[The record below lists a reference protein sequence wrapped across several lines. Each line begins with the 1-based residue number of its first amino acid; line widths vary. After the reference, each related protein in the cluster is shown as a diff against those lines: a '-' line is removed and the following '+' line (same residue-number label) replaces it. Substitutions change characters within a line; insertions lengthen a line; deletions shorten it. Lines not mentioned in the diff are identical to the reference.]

1 MSDWPFLFD
10 FARSHRGGRLA
21 LATLVA
27 REGSSYRQPGARM
40 LIGGDLSYCG
50 SLSGGCLEEGIAT
63 TAGKVFAGGKP
74 QRMVIDT
81 RPHFG
86 CPGKLHVQVEE
97 IGFSFIGRIESEL
110 RQRRSLLLVTD
121 RDGTR
126 FAAGETGGLLEKV
139 CPPPRLIAVGWTHDM
154 DPLFTFAAKLGWE
167 LHRVLRDPRMIAG
180 TASVAGEAVRVL
192 AADEMVSTFKP
203 DSATAVLV
211 MTHHLATDFGFLREI
226 LPAGYGYVG
235 LLGSKRR
242 RETLLAELGELGLLE
257 DPAVIECLHA
267 PVGLDLGGH
276 HPATIAL
283 AIVAE
288 IQAVLA
294 GAEAGFLRDKAGTIH
309 PQPAC
314 DARQ

>member
-10 FARSHRGGRLA
+10 FARSHSGRRLA

-40 LIGGDLSYCG
+40 LIGEDRSFCG
-50 SLSGGCLEEGIAT
+50 SLSGGCLEEGIAN
-63 TAGKVFAGGKP
+63 TAGKVFAEGRP
-74 QRMVIDT
+74 ERLVIDT

-97 IGFSFIGRIESEL
+97 IDIALIERIEAEL
-110 RQRRSLLLVTD
+110 RARRPLLLTTD
-121 RDGTR
+121 GDGTR
-126 FAAGETGGLLEKV
+126 FAAGETGELLEKV
-139 CPPPRLIAVGWTHDM
+139 CPPPRLIAVGWTPDM
-154 DPLFTFAAKLGWE
+154 DPVLGFAAKLGWE
-167 LHRVLRDPRMIAG
+167 LHRVLRDPRMVAE
-180 TASVAGEAVRVL
+180 TPRVAGESIQAL
-192 AADEMVSTFKP
+192 AAEEIVPAFHP
-203 DSATAVLV
+203 DATTAVLV
-211 MTHHLATDFGFLREI
+211 MTHHLATDLAFLREI
-226 LPAGYGYVG
+226 LPAGYGYIG
-235 LLGSKRR
+235 LLGSRRR

-257 DPAVIECLHA
+257 DPEVTGRLHA

-294 GAEAGFLRDKAGTIH
+294 GADAGFLRDKTSTIH
-309 PQPAC
+309 PKAFPAV
-314 DARQ
+314 

>member
-10 FARSHRGGRLA
+10 FARAHHGGRLA

-40 LIGGDLSYCG
+40 LIGEDG
-50 SLSGGCLEEGIAT
+50 SFVGSVSGGCLEEGIAGI
-63 TAGKVFAGGKP
+63 ASKVFSEGKP
-74 QRMVIDT
+74 LRTVIDT

-97 IGFSFIGRIESEL
+97 MAHGLIDRIESEL

-121 RDGTR
+121 VDGTR
-126 FAAGETGGLLEKV
+126 LAAGEVGDLLEKV
-139 CPPPRLIAVGWTHDM
+139 CPPPRLIAVGWTGDM
-154 DPLFTFAAKLGWE
+154 DPLLRFASQLGWE
-167 LHRVLRDPRMIAG
+167 LHRVLRDVRMVAG
-180 TASVAGEAVRVL
+180 TPRVAGESVRAL
-192 AADEMVSTFKP
+192 AADELIDAFSP
-203 DSATAVLV
+203 DSTTAVLV
-211 MTHHLATDFGFLREI
+211 MTHHLATDLSYLREI

-242 RETLLAELGELGLLE
+242 RETLLMELGELGLLE
-257 DPAVIECLHA
+257 DPEVTERLHA

-294 GAEAGFLRDKAGTIH
+294 GADAGFLRDKLGTIH
-309 PQPAC
+309 PNALLT
-314 DARQ
+314 R

>member
-40 LIGGDLSYCG
+40 LIGEDRSFCG
-50 SLSGGCLEEGIAT
+50 SLSGGCLEEGIANT
-63 TAGKVFAGGKP
+63 VGKVFSSGTP
-74 QRMVIDT
+74 ERMVIDT

-97 IGFSFIGRIESEL
+97 IDIALIDRIEAEL
-110 RQRRSLLLVTD
+110 RARRPVLLTTD
-121 RDGTR
+121 PHGTR
-126 FAAGETGGLLEKV
+126 LSHGETGELLEKI
-139 CPPPRLIAVGWTHDM
+139 CPPPRLVAVGWTHDM
-154 DPLFTFAAKLGWE
+154 DPLLGFAATLGWE
-167 LHRVLRDPRMIAG
+167 LHRVLRDPRMIVD
-180 TASVAGEAVRVL
+180 TPPVAGESIRAL
-192 AADEMVSTFKP
+192 GADEMTTEFKP
-203 DSATAVLV
+203 DSTTAVLV
-211 MTHHLATDFGFLREI
+211 MTHHLATDFGFLRQI

-257 DPAVIECLHA
+257 DPAVTDRLHA

-276 HPATIAL
+276 HPATIGL

-294 GAEAGFLRDKAGTIH
+294 GADAGFLRDKVGTIH
-309 PQPAC
+309 PQALS
-314 DARQ
+314 AG

>member
-1 MSDWPFLFD
+1 M
-10 FARSHRGGRLA
+10 A

-40 LIGGDLSYCG
+40 LIAEDLSHCG
-50 SLSGGCLEEGIAT
+50 SLSGGCLEEGIA
-63 TAGKVFAGGKP
+63 ARARKVFTEGGP
-74 QRMVIDT
+74 ERMVIDT

-86 CPGKLHVQVEE
+86 CPGKLHVQIEE
-97 IGFSFIGRIESEL
+97 IAEDFIGRIEVGL
-110 RQRRSLLLVTD
+110 RERRSLLLVTD
-121 RDGTR
+121 ARGTR
-126 FAAGETGGLLEKV
+126 FAAGETGELLEKV
-139 CPPPRLIAVGWTHDM
+139 VPPPRLVVVGWTPDAE
-154 DPLFTFAAKLGWE
+154 PVLGFAKSLGWE
-167 LHRVLRDPRMIAG
+167 CHRVLRDERMLPETPR
-180 TASVAGEAVRVL
+180 VAGETVRAL
-192 AADEMVSTFKP
+192 AAGEVAGDFSP
-203 DSATAVLV
+203 DAMTAVLV
-211 MTHHLATDFGFLREI
+211 MTHHLATDLAFLREI

-257 DPAVIECLHA
+257 DPAVTDRLHA

-294 GAEAGFLRDKAGTIH
+294 GADAGFLRDKAGTIH
-309 PQPAC
+309 PQAT
-314 DARQ
+314 AVR

>member
-1 MSDWPFLFD
+1 MTDWPFLFD
-10 FARSHRGGRLA
+10 FARQHCRGRLA

-40 LIGGDLSYCG
+40 LIAEDLSFCG
-50 SLSGGCLEEGIAT
+50 SLSGGCLEEGIAN
-63 TAGKVFAGGKP
+63 TARNVFADGKP
-74 QRMVIDT
+74 QRMIIDT

-97 IGFSFIGRIESEL
+97 IGTDLTDRIEGEL
-110 RQRRSLLLVTD
+110 RERRSLLLVTD
-121 RDGTR
+121 LQSTR
-126 FAAGETGGLLEKV
+126 IAAGETGELLEKV
-139 CPPPRLIAVGWTHDM
+139 VPPPRLIAVGWTPDVE
-154 DPLFTFAAKLGWE
+154 PVLGFAATLGWE
-167 LHRVLRDPRMIAG
+167 RHRVLRDQRMIAE
-180 TASVAGEAVRVL
+180 TPRVAGESVRVL
-192 AADEMVSTFKP
+192 AAEELTSQFKP
-203 DSATAVLV
+203 DAATAVLV
-211 MTHHLATDFGFLREI
+211 MTHHLATDLAFLREI

-257 DPAVIECLHA
+257 DPGVTERLHA

-294 GAEAGFLRDKAGTIH
+294 GAGAGFLRDKTGTIH
-309 PQPAC
+309 PQTLPVG
-314 DARQ
+314 